1 MEEELKK
8 DLEEIKKDVE
18 QTSSEEIKESSQY
31 EKQEGVKVEQ
41 ETKEEVLPPEKAS
54 TLVEDLIEKPEDSV
68 SQEIPSEETPKASKI
83 SYLEK
88 LKNPWIWGIL
98 GSTVLLLAGIF
109 FIFKIF
115 FFKEPKEPQQTSKVE
130 PLSEITE
137 SSVEKKTPVNATET
151 SKVSKIIISQI
162 EQKDTYYPYKLEM
175 KELLIP
181 VGNKDYLNVDLVF
194 YFDNSTTMKEI
205 VNSEI
210 VYREFIY
217 EKLQKVPLSVW
228 FDVNKKK
235 ELEENLKEEIKKKG
249 LTPVP
254 QKIEIEGVVF
264 RG

>member
-8 DLEEIKKDVE
+8 DLEEIKKDLE
-18 QTSSEEIKESSQY
+18 QTSSEEIKEPSQS
-31 EKQEGVKVEQ
+31 EKQEEVKVEQ

-54 TLVEDLIEKPEDSV
+54 TLVEELIEKPEESV
-68 SQEIPSEETPKASKI
+68 SKEIPSEETPKPSKI

-88 LKNPWIWGIL
+88 FKNPWIWGIL

-109 FIFKIF
+109 LVFKIF
-115 FFKEPKEPQQTSKVE
+115 FFKEPQQTSKVE
-130 PLSEITE
+130 PPSEITE

-205 VNSEI
+205 VNSETA
-210 VYREFIY
+210 YREFIY

-249 LTPVP
+249 ITPVP

>member
-54 TLVEDLIEKPEDSV
+54 TLVEDLIEKPEESV

-98 GSTVLLLAGIF
+98 GSTVLLLTGIF
-109 FIFKIF
+109 LVFKIF
-115 FFKEPKEPQQTSKVE
+115 FFKEPQQTYKVE
-130 PLSEITE
+130 PPSEITE
-137 SSVEKKTPVNATET
+137 FSVEKKTPVNATKT

-181 VGNKDYLNVDLVF
+181 VENKDYLNVDMIF

-210 VYREFIY
+210 AYREFIY

-235 ELEENLKEEIKKKG
+235 ELEEKLKEEIKKKG
-249 LTPVP
+249 ITPVP